1 MQPLIAKNAKRQI
14 KLKLMQW
21 KALRVIAGKEGREG
35 EGDGLLVHLEQ
46 AVHSENSYG
55 LPITVSHYRRLMST
69 RVAG

>member
-1 MQPLIAKNAKRQI
+1 MR
-14 KLKLMQW
+14 W